1 MKISREFKV
10 GAVMIVA
17 IALFIFGFNFLKG
30 SNFFNHQTKLY
41 ALYPRVDG
49 LIEANPLL
57 MNGYKIGQV
66 QDIKLI
72 SVNGKNEYSVLVTFL
87 LNEEVNIPKG
97 SVAKVV
103 SSDILGSKAVQVE
116 LSDNKVLVSNGDT
129 LVAASE
135 DDLKTVVDKRIAPL
149 QRKAENLISSIDSVM
164 QVVQHVLNA
173 NVRENL
179 IQSFESIKNAI
190 ISLEHTTIRVD
201 TLVNNEQHVIA
212 NVINKINSIVNNIE
226 KNNDKIADIL
236 NNFHNISDSLAKA
249 NIKQTIDNTNK
260 ALTQANLILNQINSG
275 QGTMGKLIKNDSLYN
290 NLNKSA
296 EDLDKLMKDLR
307 INPERYVH
315 ISVFGRKDRNKP
327 KE

>member
-1 MKISREFKV
+1 
-10 GAVMIVA
+10 MILA
-17 IALFIFGFNFLKG
+17 IALLIFGFNFLKG
-30 SNFFNHQTKLY
+30 SNLFKNQTKIY

-66 QDIKLI
+66 QDISLVAQK
-72 SVNGKNEYSVLVTFL
+72 NTNEYKVLVTFL
-87 LNEEVNIPKG
+87 LNEAVNIPKG
-97 SVAKVV
+97 SLAKVI
-103 SSDILGSKAVQVE
+103 SSDILGSKAVQIE
-116 LSDNKVLVSNGDT
+116 VSNSPLFINNGDT

-135 DDLKTVVDKRIAPL
+135 DDLKTTVDKRIAPL
-149 QRKAENLISSIDSVM
+149 QKKAENLISSIDSVM

-201 TLVNNEQHVIA
+201 TLVNKEQYAIA

-226 KNNDKIADIL
+226 RNNEKIADVI
-236 NNFHNISDSLAKA
+236 NNFHNISDSLAQA

-260 ALTQANLILNQINSG
+260 ALTQANVILNQINSG
-275 QGTMGKLIKNDSLYN
+275 QGTMGKLIRNDSLYN

-315 ISVFGRKDRNKP
+315 VSVFGRKERKKP
-327 KE
+327 KD